1 MLVVVGLGNFGK
13 EYEST
18 FHNVGFLT
26 LDKVAEH
33 FGKKINKKECSSEL
47 VVFNNSGEKIV
58 LVKPLTYMNNSGE
71 AVVSVMSK
79 YDVSIDDM
87 LVVVDDIDT
96 PKGQIRIKQR
106 GSSGS
111 HNGLKSIIAHT
122 GSSDFKRVKIGIGP
136 RPEKWDLADYVLSK
150 FGANDDVNMGI
161 DKATDAVINYITER
175 SLDSIMQKYNGK
187 VSDVG

>member
-26 LDKVAEH
+26 LDKVAKH
-33 FGKKINKKECSSEL
+33 FGKKVNKKECASDLGIFSR
-47 VVFNNSGEKIV
+47 NGENIIF
-58 LVKPLTYMNNSGE
+58 VKPLTYMNNSGE
-71 AVVSVMSK
+71 AVLSVMKK
-79 YDVSIDDM
+79 YNVSIEDV

-96 PKGQIRIKQR
+96 PKGQIRIKQK

-111 HNGLKSIIAHT
+111 HNGLKSIIEHV
-122 GSSDFKRVKIGIGP
+122 GSSDFKRVKVGIGP
-136 RPEKWDLADYVLSK
+136 RPEKMDLADYVLSR
-150 FGANDDVNMGI
+150 FRNEDEVNVGI
-161 DKATDAVINYITER
+161 DKAADAVIDYINER
-175 SLDSIMQKYNGK
+175 SIDSIMQKYNGK